1 MKLILISGVAASA
14 AVLAAGFAFAA
25 GRAVEAS
32 HERARLSQPDLAA
45 GPRAVQAPRVDRVA
59 PVTALPSVPQLV
71 PRLDALPAAKVAR
84 HAPRPVPRNAAA
96 VNPMAVPAVTVA
108 PRAFVAQPSPPQSA
122 APLLPPATRPA
133 PAPVPAAD
141 FALLPQIGVYR

>member
-32 HERARLSQPDLAA
+32 HDRARLGQPDLAA
-45 GPRAVQAPRVDRVA
+45 GLRAVQAPRVDRVA

-84 HAPRPVPRNAAA
+84 VVQAYASKNEAA
-96 VNPMAVPAVTVA
+96 
-108 PRAFVAQPSPPQSA
+108 
-122 APLLPPATRPA
+122 
-133 PAPVPAAD
+133 
-141 FALLPQIGVYR
+141 